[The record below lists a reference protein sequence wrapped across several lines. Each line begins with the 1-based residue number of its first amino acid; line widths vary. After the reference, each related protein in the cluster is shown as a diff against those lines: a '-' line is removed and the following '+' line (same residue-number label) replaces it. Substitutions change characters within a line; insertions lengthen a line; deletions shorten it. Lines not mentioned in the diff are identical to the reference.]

1 MKTRLSCIFLTAGAL
16 LLPAATYAADTGG
29 DTYAIQHFVDQSM
42 ITTKV
47 KALMAKAKP
56 STLVNVSVA
65 TDKSGAVT
73 LGGTAKTQTDKDK
86 AESIARGVEGVKTVE
101 NNIQIKAN

>member
-1 MKTRLSCIFLTAGAL
+1 MKARFASACLAAGAL
-16 LLPAATYAADTGG
+16 MLPAAAFAADSG
-29 DTYAIQHFVDQSM
+29 DNTYAIQHFVDESL
-42 ITTKV
+42 ITTKI

-73 LGGTAKTQTDKDK
+73 LGGTAKTGVDKNK
-86 AESIARGVEGVKTVE
+86 AESIARSVDGVKTVE